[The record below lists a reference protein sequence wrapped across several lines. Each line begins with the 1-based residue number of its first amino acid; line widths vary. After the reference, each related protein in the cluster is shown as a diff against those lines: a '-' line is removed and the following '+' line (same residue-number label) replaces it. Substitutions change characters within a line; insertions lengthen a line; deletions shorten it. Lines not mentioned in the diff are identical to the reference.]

1 MSTRQV
7 IHRARGKNHGL
18 INRMFSP
25 GDLGRMLK
33 PFVFLDFLH
42 GNVRKDGLNFGYHPH
57 SGIGTVTYSLTAPV
71 HYVDTEEVSGVLE
84 PGGLEWMQAGGG
96 TWHKSSFK
104 GSFEAFMAFQFWLA
118 LPPVVEDGP
127 SHSLYVP
134 PSRVPRKDEF
144 ALLLGEYEGIVSPIK
159 TPSPVN
165 ILDVLLPRAG
175 MVFEYIYP
183 AGHLTGFVQ
192 VYKGG
197 ALVADDVRISTPE
210 EVFVIGD
217 EGEFI
222 EARSTANDTRLIIA
236 SAVPHNHGLSLGM
249 YSVHTNAESLAEGEA
264 RIDEL
269 GARLKQANEL

>member
-1 MSTRQV
+1 MSTRGV

-42 GNVRKDGLNFGYHPH
+42 GNVKKDGLNFGYHPH
-57 SGIGTVTYSLTAPV
+57 SGIGTLTYSLTAPV
-71 HYVDTEEVSGVLE
+71 HYVDTEGVSGVLQ

-104 GSFEAFMAFQFWLA
+104 GSFDGFMAFQFWLA

-127 SHSLYVP
+127 SHSLYVAP
-134 PSRVPRKDEF
+134 ENVPHKDRVSV
-144 ALLLGEYEGIVSPIK
+144 LLGQYNGLTSPIK

-165 ILDVLLPRAG
+165 ILDVVLPRSG
-175 MVFEYIYP
+175 DSFKYTYP
-183 AGHLTGFVQ
+183 PGHATGFVQ
-192 VYKGG
+192 VYKGAG
-197 ALVADDVRISTPE
+197 LVGDDLRVSTTE

-217 EGEFI
+217 EGEYVEI
-222 EARSTANDTRLIIA
+222 KSTTDDTRVIIA
-236 SAVPHNHGLSLGM
+236 SAVPHNYPLSLGM
-249 YSVHTNAESLAEGEA
+249 YSVHTNPDSLAKGEA
-264 RIDEL
+264 HIAEL
-269 GARLKQANEL
+269 GAKLKDRGEL